1 MRRRFAAGTAPIAC
15 AIACVLATP
24 AHAARANPSDGP
36 RPWGRDT
43 VMPSFGF
50 GMGFSRE
57 ATSLGFGLGFRYFA
71 IAGLGLGVSLS
82 DSILIFSESI
92 KSSYPGIHKQVP
104 TNTVFITPSAQYVFF
119 RSRWFSPFV
128 HAGVGPAIFNNHRGV
143 VGHWVAGPGA
153 FIGIGGP
160 VYLNV
165 GVDFSGMFPS
175 GKCND
180 AYRYHGTAADVQFSG
195 FCSFSWSPNIG
206 LVVAFGGGKK
216 RRRGTTAPAPANPM
230 PVDDAPLPA
239 PSSPPPSRRSKSP
252 RRHPRPRC
260 HPRPRRPHRWTMR
273 PPTHPRRCSPSRRPS
288 SRPHRRT
295 SSRRRRRSHRP
306 RRHGGERDEVLGTP
320 ARPRRVTTA
329 IAGPPDRAIAVP
341 PRDNPRSRSSSV
353 RARACA
359 TNDGDRRRL
368 RAERGDP
375 CPRPSRVSHCS
386 PLHGCSR
393 PPRATRPPACASIG
407 RRRR

>member
-239 PSSPPPSRRSKSP
+239 PSSPTPVAPVEEPTTPPE
-252 RRHPRPRC
+252 
-260 HPRPRRPHRWTMR
+260 T
-273 PPTHPRRCSPSRRPS
+273 
-288 SRPHRRT
+288 
-295 SSRRRRRSHRP
+295 
-306 RRHGGERDEVLGTP
+306 
-320 ARPRRVTTA
+320 
-329 IAGPPDRAIAVP
+329 AVP
-341 PRDNPRSRSSSV
+341 PSPEAPAPVDD
-353 RARACA
+353 AA
-359 TNDGDRRRL
+359 TD
-368 RAERGDP
+368 APAPMQPE
-375 CPRPSRVSHCS
+375 
-386 PLHGCSR
+386 
-393 PPRATRPPACASIG
+393 PPAEQPTAPTNVVTSPPSVAPTATP
-407 RRRR
+407 RW

>member
-1 MRRRFAAGTAPIAC
+1 MRRRFVAGSAPIAC

-43 VMPSFGF
+43 VMPTFGF

-71 IAGLGLGVSLS
+71 LAGLGLGVSLS
-82 DSILIFSESI
+82 DSILIFSDSI

-104 TNTVFITPSAQYVFF
+104 TNTVFITPSVQYVFF

-128 HAGVGPAIFNNHRGV
+128 HAGVGPAIFNNQQGV

-160 VYLNV
+160 VFLNV

-206 LVVAFGGGKK
+206 LVVAFGGGGKK

-230 PVDDAPLPA
+230 PIDDEPLPA
-239 PSSPPPSRRSKSP
+239 PSSPEPVAPIEEPAAPPADATEVSP
-252 RRHPRPRC
+252 AAPEAPTAVDE
-260 HPRPRRPHRWTMR
+260 PAPADAPMQPEGPAAQPTAPTSIVTP
-273 PPTHPRRCSPSRRPS
+273 PPTVAPTATPRW
-288 SRPHRRT
+288 
-295 SSRRRRRSHRP
+295 
-306 RRHGGERDEVLGTP
+306 
-320 ARPRRVTTA
+320 
-329 IAGPPDRAIAVP
+329 
-341 PRDNPRSRSSSV
+341 
-353 RARACA
+353 
-359 TNDGDRRRL
+359 
-368 RAERGDP
+368 
-375 CPRPSRVSHCS
+375 
-386 PLHGCSR
+386 
-393 PPRATRPPACASIG
+393 
-407 RRRR
+407 